1 MSDSNFLTNNG
12 GFMGT
17 TGNLPSYGANDPTV
31 SHHLTLTGDPGA
43 GIMRA
48 HDTFQVGSQ
57 SINLSG
63 PHYNDLAPQPGEFNP
78 SPLAAGAFAKT
89 FK

>member
-1 MSDSNFLTNNG
+1 MLTNNG

-17 TGNLPSYGANDPTV
+17 TGNIDAGDMTV
-31 SHHLTLTGDPGA
+31 SHHLTLTGDLG
-43 GIMRA
+43 GGLMRA

-63 PHYNDLAPQPGEFNP
+63 EHYNSLAPTSGEFNP
-78 SPLAAGAFAKT
+78 GAEAGAAFRSV
-89 FK
+89 FGG

>member
-1 MSDSNFLTNNG
+1 MLTNNG

-17 TGNLPSYGANDPTV
+17 SGNLPGTNT
-31 SHHLTLTGDPGA
+31 SHHLTLTGDPGG

-48 HDTFQVGSQ
+48 HDTFQVGNQ

-63 PHYNDLAPQPGEFNP
+63 GHYNNLAPTNGVFNP
-78 SPLAAGAFAKT
+78 GPEASAAFRQVFNGI
-89 FK
+89 